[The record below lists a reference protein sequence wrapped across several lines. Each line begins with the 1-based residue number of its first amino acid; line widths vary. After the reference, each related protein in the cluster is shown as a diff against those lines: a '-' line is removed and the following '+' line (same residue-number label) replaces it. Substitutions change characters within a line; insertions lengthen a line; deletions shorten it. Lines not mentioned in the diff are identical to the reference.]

1 MSFLDKVAFNWKHL
15 SQQNHPVLSM
25 IAYVLAKA
33 RLSSLVRYQ
42 RNGSILQLRSAGLAR
57 ILWAD
62 PDFVLDGEMFLSTVF
77 RPGDTVVDVGANI
90 GVLSLLAS
98 RLVGSA
104 GSVFAIEAHPRTYL
118 ALLNNLKKNLTTNVK
133 SLCIAVGPE
142 PGTVRFSDR
151 LDDDW
156 NKVDGNSGSLEVEV
170 KPLDDVCDDYAHID
184 VLKIDVEGF
193 ELQVLKGEI
202 DVFACADC
210 VLLECLSEYT
220 TGFGFASD
228 DLIPL
233 MQCASFHGFR
243 FSAAYDEN
251 SLMPLGDLQHTGA
264 LGNWVFVRQSALLG
278 HRSKTST
285 SCQITI

>member
-62 PDFVLDGEMFLSTVF
+62 PDFVLDGEIFLSTVC

-133 SLCIAVGPE
+133 PLCIAVGPE

-193 ELQVLKGEI
+193 ELHVLKGATK
-202 DVFACADC
+202 VLARTDC
-210 VLLECLSEYT
+210 VLLECWSEHT
-220 TGFGFASD
+220 RGFGYTPD
-228 DLIPL
+228 QLIAL
-233 MQCASFHGFR
+233 MDRASFHGFR
-243 FSAAYDEN
+243 LSETQGSI
-251 SLMPLGDLQHTGA
+251 SLTPLANVHRTGS
-264 LGNWVFVRQSALLG
+264 LENWVFVRHTAWL
-278 HRSKTST
+278 SKRCNTSVFVD
-285 SCQITI
+285 